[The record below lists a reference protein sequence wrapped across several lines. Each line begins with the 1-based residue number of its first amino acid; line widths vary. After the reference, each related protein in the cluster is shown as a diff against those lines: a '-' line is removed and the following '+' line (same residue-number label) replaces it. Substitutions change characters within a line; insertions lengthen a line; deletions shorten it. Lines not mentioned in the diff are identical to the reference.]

1 MHSTMFAPTHGPL
14 HDILYEGNKF
24 LNPSEWGTAQMHSLR
39 IHFAD
44 AVQSNKPVPGDR
56 TLAVHLDTAALA
68 EIFDER
74 DEHNP
79 GCYSVNQAFATA
91 IEALEDHHISMER
104 RRLSFHLGIR
114 KATIL
119 PAYYVMLHDVPA
131 VAVNN
136 PANVFIERQHH
147 LTPDQRISYS
157 STAAEGAVDP
167 VNVVQLIILAQAHQ
181 QAIKAKLISNTY
193 PLTV

>member
-1 MHSTMFAPTHGPL
+1 MSAPTHGPL
-14 HDILYEGNKF
+14 RDILYKDNTF
-24 LNPSEWGTAQMHSLR
+24 LNPSKWGTAQMHSLR

-44 AVQSNKPVPGDR
+44 AVQSNKPIPGDR
-56 TLAVHLDTAALA
+56 TLAVDLDTDALA

-91 IEALEDHHISMER
+91 IEALENHHISMEC
-104 RRLSFHLGIR
+104 RRLWLHLGNR
-114 KATIL
+114 KASIL
-119 PAYYVMLHDVPA
+119 PAYYALLHDVPA

-136 PANVFIERQHH
+136 PANVYIERQHY
-147 LTPDQRISYS
+147 LTPDQTISYF
-157 STAAEGAVDP
+157 STAVEGAVDP
-167 VNVVQLIILAQAHQ
+167 VNVVQLIILAQAHHQ
-181 QAIKAKLISNTY
+181 GIKDKLIRNTY